1 MAVRERASFLASKDC
16 KVIDD
21 RYIHFGTRASKAD
34 LGTWDTK
41 LGYDSTNQM
50 LALDCVRAAAT
61 SPSYAYGFYIN
72 GGSDQFFAHTGAN
85 KSRLVYIGGTR
96 STVVAGG
103 DSNDMLL
110 DMGYSNYA
118 INTPAGHY
126 ARGIQVSMQNRGTGE
141 IDSLNGIF
149 SSVRQRGDGDAIT
162 SLFAIKADVITNVG
176 AEVPSGEVSALHAE
190 FQLETNCPAA
200 GNETGGYGVIVIQK
214 TDGRYT
220 PLPVAGFAL
229 RNRGTSSCLG
239 WTYGLDLLD
248 SRARTA
254 LADIRLASADSDGI
268 GGLILSG
275 AGTDDTSIQADL
287 TARGITAAH
296 GSLYLS
302 VVKGAGSAW
311 SNKNGTWTI
320 CV

>member
-21 RYIHFGTRASKAD
+21 KYIHFGTRSSKSD

-41 LGYDSTNQM
+41 LGYSSSTQA
-50 LALDCVRAAAT
+50 LVLDCVRAGAT
-61 SPSYAYGFYIN
+61 SPSYAYGLYVN
-72 GGSDQFFAHTGAN
+72 GGSDQFFAHTGAY

-96 STVVAGG
+96 TAAVAGG

-110 DMGYSNYA
+110 DLGYSNYA
-118 INTPAGHY
+118 LNTPAGHY
-126 ARGIQVSMQNRGTGE
+126 ARGVQVSLNNRGSGT
-141 IDSLNGIF
+141 IDSLNGVF
-149 SSVRQRGDGDAIT
+149 SSVRQRGDGGAIT
-162 SLFAIKADVITNVG
+162 SLYALKADVITNAG
-176 AEVPSGEVSALHAE
+176 ATAATGILAGFEAE
-190 FQLETNCPAA
+190 FQLEANAPAA
-200 GNETGGYGVIVIQK
+200 GDETGGYGVIMIQR
-214 TDGRYT
+214 TDGVYS
-220 PLPVAGFAL
+220 PLPVAAFAA
-229 RNRGTSSCLG
+229 RNRGTSSCKG

-254 LADIRLASADSDGI
+254 LADIRLASADSDGV

-275 AGTDDTSIQADL
+275 AGTDDTTIKADL
-287 TARGITAAH
+287 VTRGITAAH

-320 CV
+320 VV